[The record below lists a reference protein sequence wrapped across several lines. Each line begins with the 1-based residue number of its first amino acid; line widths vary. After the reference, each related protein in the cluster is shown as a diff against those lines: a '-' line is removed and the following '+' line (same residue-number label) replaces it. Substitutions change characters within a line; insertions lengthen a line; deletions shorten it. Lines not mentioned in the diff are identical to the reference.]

1 MFHAKS
7 RWTMV
12 VAYIL
17 MIMSFFLDS
26 TLDPWSIFLFGV
38 VGSMGHGISISVIY
52 AYCMVGKIYVLDICL
67 NLVIIKFVIRLLHIY
82 IYMIAHDVLVWPI
95 YYLKVY
101 TYTWWCFGYGLDDG
115 CVLSY
120 NM

>member
-1 MFHAKS
+1 MFKFG
-7 RWTMV
+7 
-12 VAYIL
+12 YNQIG
-17 MIMSFFLDS
+17 DS
-26 TLDPWSIFLFGV
+26 ALA
-38 VGSMGHGISISVIY
+38 H
-52 AYCMVGKIYVLDICL
+52 
-67 NLVIIKFVIRLLHIY
+67 

-101 TYTWWCFGYGLDDG
+101 TYTWWCFGYGVNDG